1 MGIKMKERIKKVI
14 DKCKKEG
21 TYINEHGTTTVKA
34 TSKLKFFTEEF
45 AGELG
50 IKTYIMTYDDCYIGK
65 AEIISPDGVLATGHA
80 KVFRNNKPK
89 AMELAESFAISRAL
103 SVFGILD
110 ESITSKE
117 ELDDLN
123 IPNTRVDQSAEV
135 IKYPKKKV
143 TSVKSIIRNI
153 DAAMHLSRLKYL
165 KDVEFKSEFNDAIK
179 NHPAT
184 YKDLMNHYENRKIK
198 LQTGAKQNG

>member
-1 MGIKMKERIKKVI
+1 MDTKEKIKKI
-14 DKCKKEG
+14 IEKCKKEG
-21 TYINEHGTTTVKA
+21 TYINEHGKTTVTA

-50 IKTYIMTYDDCYIGK
+50 INTDIMTYDDCYIGK
-65 AEIISPDGVLATGHA
+65 ARIVNPEGILATGHA

-103 SVFGILD
+103 SIFGIMD

-123 IPNTRVDQSAEV
+123 IPLTKVVKSAEV
-135 IKYPKKKV
+135 INYPKKMV
-143 TSVKSIIRNI
+143 TSVKEIIRNI

-165 KDVEFKSEFNDAIK
+165 KEVEFKNEFNDAIK
-179 NHPAT
+179 NHPRT
-184 YKDLMNHYENRKIK
+184 YKDLMNHYETRKIK

>member
-1 MGIKMKERIKKVI
+1 MDIRQRIKKVI

-21 TYINEHGTTTVKA
+21 TYIDEHGKTTVTA

-45 AGELG
+45 AGDLG
-50 IKTYIMTYDDCYIGK
+50 IYTDIMTYDDCYIGK
-65 AEIISPDGVLATGHA
+65 AKITSPEGTLATGHA
-80 KVFRNNKPK
+80 KIFRTNKPK
-89 AMELAESFAISRAL
+89 AMELAETFAISRAL
-103 SVFGILD
+103 STFGIMD

-123 IPNTRVDQSAEV
+123 IPYIKVDKSAEV
-135 IKYPKKKV
+135 INYPKKKI
-143 TSVKSIIRNI
+143 TSVKEIIRNI

-165 KDVEFKSEFNDAIK
+165 KEVEFKNEFNDAIK

-184 YKDLMNHYENRKIK
+184 YKDLMDHYENRKIK
-198 LQTGAKQNG
+198 LQTGAKQHG

>member
-1 MGIKMKERIKKVI
+1 MKERIKKVI

-89 AMELAESFAISRAL
+89 AMELTESFAISRAL

-123 IPNTRVDQSAEV
+123 IPNTKVDQSAEV
-135 IKYPKKKV
+135 IKYPKKRI
-143 TSVKSIIRNI
+143 TSVKEIIKNI
-153 DAAMHLSRLKYL
+153 DEALHLSRLKYL
-165 KDVEFKSEFNDAIK
+165 KDVQFKNEFNDAIK
-179 NHPAT
+179 NHPAI
-184 YKDLMNHYENRKIK
+184 YKDLMNHFDNRKIK

>member
-1 MGIKMKERIKKVI
+1 MDIRQRIKRI
-14 DKCKKEG
+14 IEKCKREG

-34 TSKLKFFTEEF
+34 ASKLKFFTEEF

-50 IKTYIMTYDDCYIGK
+50 IYTDIMTYDDCYIGK
-65 AEIISPDGVLATGHA
+65 AKITSPEGTLATGHA
-80 KVFRNNKPK
+80 KIFRNNKPK

-123 IPNTRVDQSAEV
+123 IPQTKVDQSAEV
-135 IKYPKKKV
+135 INYPKKRV
-143 TSVKSIIRNI
+143 TSVKSIIKSI

-165 KDVEFKSEFNDAIK
+165 KDVEFKNEFNDAIK
-179 NHPAT
+179 NHPRT
-184 YKDLMNHYENRKIK
+184 YKDLMDHYENRKIK

>member
-1 MGIKMKERIKKVI
+1 MDIKEKIKKI
-14 DKCKKEG
+14 IEKCKKEG
-21 TYINEHGTTTVKA
+21 TYINEHGKTTVTA

-50 IKTYIMTYDDCYIGK
+50 INTDIMTYDDCYIGK
-65 AEIISPDGVLATGHA
+65 ARIVNPEGTLATGHA

-103 SVFGILD
+103 SIFGIMD

-123 IPNTRVDQSAEV
+123 IPQTKVIKSAEV
-135 IKYPKKKV
+135 INYPKKMV
-143 TSVKSIIRNI
+143 TSVKEIIRNI

-165 KDVEFKSEFNDAIK
+165 KEVEFKNEFNDAIK
-179 NHPAT
+179 NHPRT
-184 YKDLMNHYENRKIK
+184 YKDLMNHYETRKIK
-198 LQTGAKQNG
+198 LQTGEKQNG

>member
-1 MGIKMKERIKKVI
+1 MDTKEKIKKI
-14 DKCKKEG
+14 IEKCKKEG
-21 TYINEHGTTTVKA
+21 TYINEHGKTTVTA

-45 AGELG
+45 AGDLG
-50 IKTYIMTYDDCYIGK
+50 IYTDIMTYDDCYIGK
-65 AEIISPDGVLATGHA
+65 AKITSPEGTLATGHA

-123 IPNTRVDQSAEV
+123 IPQTKVAKSAEV
-135 IKYPKKKV
+135 IKYPKKMV
-143 TSVKSIIRNI
+143 TSVKEIIRNI
-153 DAAMHLSRLKYL
+153 DAAVHLSRLKYL
-165 KDVEFKSEFNDAIK
+165 KEVEFKNEFNDSIK

-184 YKDLMNHYENRKIK
+184 YKDLMNHYETRKIK

>member
-45 AGELG
+45 AGDLG
-50 IKTYIMTYDDCYIGK
+50 IYTDIMTYDDCYIGK
-65 AEIISPDGVLATGHA
+65 AKIISPDGTLATGHA

-123 IPNTRVDQSAEV
+123 IPNTKVDQSAEV
-135 IKYPKKKV
+135 INYPKKRV
-143 TSVKSIIRNI
+143 TSVKEIIRNI

-165 KDVEFKSEFNDAIK
+165 KDVEFKNEFNDAIK

>member
-1 MGIKMKERIKKVI
+1 MDIKQRIKRI
-14 DKCKKEG
+14 INKCRQEG
-21 TYINEHGTTTVKA
+21 TYIDEHGTTTVKA

-50 IKTYIMTYDDCYIGK
+50 IYTDIMTYDDCYIGK
-65 AEIISPDGVLATGHA
+65 AKITSPDGTLATGHA
-80 KVFRNNKPK
+80 KIFRTNKPK

-123 IPNTRVDQSAEV
+123 IPNTKVDQSAEV
-135 IKYPKKKV
+135 INYPKKKV

-179 NHPAT
+179 NHLAT

>member
-1 MGIKMKERIKKVI
+1 MDIKEKIKKI
-14 DKCKKEG
+14 IEKCKKEG
-21 TYINEHGTTTVKA
+21 TYINEHGKTTVTA

-50 IKTYIMTYDDCYIGK
+50 INTDIMTYDDCYIGK
-65 AEIISPDGVLATGHA
+65 ARIVNPEGTLDTGHA

-103 SVFGILD
+103 SIFGIMD

-123 IPNTRVDQSAEV
+123 IPLTKVVKSAEV
-135 IKYPKKKV
+135 INYPKKRV
-143 TSVKSIIRNI
+143 TSVKSIIKNI

-165 KDVEFKSEFNDAIK
+165 KEVEFKNEFNDAIK

-198 LQTGAKQNG
+198 LQTGEKQNG

>member
-1 MGIKMKERIKKVI
+1 MDTKEKIKKI
-14 DKCKKEG
+14 IEKCKKEG
-21 TYINEHGTTTVKA
+21 TYINEHGKTTVTA

-50 IKTYIMTYDDCYIGK
+50 INTEIMTYDDCYIGK
-65 AEIISPDGVLATGHA
+65 ARIVNPEGTLATGHA

-103 SVFGILD
+103 SIFGIMD

-117 ELDDLN
+117 EFDDLN
-123 IPNTRVDQSAEV
+123 IPLTKVVKSAEV
-135 IKYPKKKV
+135 INYPKKRV
-143 TSVKSIIRNI
+143 TSVKSIIKNI

-165 KDVEFKSEFNDAIK
+165 KDVEFKNEFNDAIK
-179 NHPAT
+179 NHLAT

-198 LQTGAKQNG
+198 LQTGEKQNG

>member
-21 TYINEHGTTTVKA
+21 TYINEHGVTTVKA

-65 AEIISPDGVLATGHA
+65 AEIVGPDGTLATGHA

-103 SVFGILD
+103 SIFGILD

-123 IPNTRVDQSAEV
+123 APNTKVDQSAEV
-135 IKYPKKKV
+135 INYPKKKV
-143 TSVKSIIRNI
+143 TSVKSVIRNI

-165 KDVEFKSEFNDAIK
+165 KDVEFKNEFNDAIK

>member
-1 MGIKMKERIKKVI
+1 MDTKEKIKKI
-14 DKCKKEG
+14 IEKCKKEG
-21 TYINEHGTTTVKA
+21 TYINEHGKTTVTA

-50 IKTYIMTYDDCYIGK
+50 INTDIMTYDDCYIGK
-65 AEIISPDGVLATGHA
+65 ARIVNPEGTLATGHA

-103 SVFGILD
+103 SIFGIMD

-123 IPNTRVDQSAEV
+123 IPQTKVIKSAEV
-135 IKYPKKKV
+135 INYPKKMV
-143 TSVKSIIRNI
+143 TSVKEIIRNI

-165 KDVEFKSEFNDAIK
+165 KEVEFKNEFNDAIK
-179 NHPAT
+179 NHPRT
-184 YKDLMNHYENRKIK
+184 YKDLMNHYETRKIK
-198 LQTGAKQNG
+198 LQTGEKQNG